1 MRRKGRTVAGSL
13 SALRP
18 TKGLEASSVT
28 RGTWTGCLTHGT
40 CYRQILNFPGQL
52 ELQPLSTE
60 NAIGPDDRGPAP
72 AGNHPERDQLPVPF
86 LFLEKA

>member
-1 MRRKGRTVAGSL
+1 MDRLFNSWDLLQTDPEL
-13 SALRP
+13 PRP
-18 TKGLEASSVT
+18 TGAAA
-28 RGTWTGCLTHGT
+28 
-40 CYRQILNFPGQL
+40 I
-52 ELQPLSTE
+52 STE